1 MYDDPS
7 TVEPRRQPS
16 AARSRNMQAVG
27 RVDTSL
33 ELRIRSQLHR
43 QGVRFRKD
51 YPIRV
56 DGRLIRPD
64 IVFTKKRIAVFIDG
78 CFWHLCPIHGQI
90 PATNADF
97 WRQKLERNAQRDV
110 EQTDALQR
118 AGWTVVRVWEHTP
131 TDTAVRTIADSV
143 ARA

>member
-1 MYDDPS
+1 MHEIWLRCTGSIPQLSCLYVRS
-7 TVEPRRQPS
+7 CIYKAS
-16 AARSRNMQAVG
+16 AIA
-27 RVDTSL
+27 
-33 ELRIRSQLHR
+33 
-43 QGVRFRKD
+43 KD
-51 YPIRV
+51 YPVRI

-97 WRQKLERNAQRDV
+97 WRQKLERNAQRAV